1 MEKSLASLCASVVTA
16 LLLLESTL
24 IQGVE
29 GAIGVNYGTVANN
42 LPPPAQVAHF
52 LVESTIIDRVR
63 LFDTNTE
70 ILEAFAHTGIAVTV
84 TVPNDQIPHLAKLS
98 NAQEW
103 LKSNIQPY
111 VPATNIIKILV
122 GNEVLSTANKLII
135 ASLVP
140 AMRTLHAALVG
151 ASLDTKIKVSTP
163 HSLGIL
169 STSSPPSTGKFRQGY
184 DIHVLKPLLSFLRDT
199 NSPFMIN
206 PYPFFGCSEDT
217 LDYALFRA
225 NSGVEDENTKLVYT
239 NMLDG
244 QLDAVFSAM
253 KLLESAAQY
262 NGNLMKHVMSGA
274 GTPLMPNRTFE
285 TYIFALFNENLKPG
299 PTCERNF
306 GLFRPD
312 MTPVYNIGILRSTAS
327 SISKEP
333 NPGAAGRC
341 TGESRACRAPLQQG
355 KRWCLPKTGAD
366 IEALQR
372 NIDYVCGMGMDCGPI
387 VDGGECFLPNTVRAH
402 AAFAMNAYYQAMGR
416 NDYDC
421 DFQQTGAISS
431 LDPSYGNCKY

>member
-111 VPATNIIKILV
+111 VPATNIIRILV

-151 ASLDTKIKVSTP
+151 
-163 HSLGIL
+163 H
-169 STSSPPSTGKFRQGY
+169 
-184 DIHVLKPLLSFLRDT
+184 H
-199 NSPFMIN
+199 
-206 PYPFFGCSEDT
+206 
-217 LDYALFRA
+217 
-225 NSGVEDENTKLVYT
+225 
-239 NMLDG
+239 
-244 QLDAVFSAM
+244 
-253 KLLESAAQY
+253 
-262 NGNLMKHVMSGA
+262 
-274 GTPLMPNRTFE
+274 
-285 TYIFALFNENLKPG
+285 
-299 PTCERNF
+299 
-306 GLFRPD
+306 
-312 MTPVYNIGILRSTAS
+312 
-327 SISKEP
+327 
-333 NPGAAGRC
+333 
-341 TGESRACRAPLQQG
+341 
-355 KRWCLPKTGAD
+355 
-366 IEALQR
+366 
-372 NIDYVCGMGMDCGPI
+372 
-387 VDGGECFLPNTVRAH
+387 
-402 AAFAMNAYYQAMGR
+402 
-416 NDYDC
+416 
-421 DFQQTGAISS
+421 
-431 LDPSYGNCKY
+431 